1 MRPRFRRP
9 LAALIA
15 TLVIAPAAA
24 LAQSYTIPPG
34 PLGPALQRFAA
45 EAGVTL
51 EFEPALVEG
60 KTSAGLTG
68 SPAVEQ
74 GFSELLR
81 GSGLELRRSGARY
94 VLGRDYWAGVSQ
106 FGALAQ
112 GAPRSLLLSATL
124 DF

>member
-34 PLGPALQRFAA
+34 PLGPALKRFAA

-60 KTSAGLTG
+60 KTSARVTG

-94 VLGRDYWAGVSQ
+94 VLGWAGVSQ